1 MAVRQAKGKKIC
13 KDGRKWYFYTWLY
26 YPDGSRKLY
35 TSKCFMTKKEA
46 IICEKEFVIKRE
58 RKEINVTDMTFK
70 DLYEEFIE
78 YKKDKVKKT
87 TLKGYMFNIRELK
100 EFNNLRIK
108 DINLNHYI
116 AWRRRV
122 GNLDLADKTKNG
134 YYKLLKTILNYG
146 TKWHDFNFTSLYNKM
161 EKFHNPNKLPKEMD
175 FYNWEEFK
183 QFLSVIDDLKFR
195 CLFETLYYCGLR
207 RGELMGLSWENI
219 NFEDKTL
226 SVVKNVVNE
235 KGNKGHWVL
244 TTPKTKSSRRTI
256 PIPNQLY
263 NDLKDYYNEQKKQY
277 GFNNRWFVFGD
288 TNPISTFMLRNRKI
302 KYAREAGVKEIR
314 THDFRH
320 SCASLLINSGAS
332 IMVVAKYLGHSKIDE
347 TLNTYSHLFKN
358 KLSEVVETMNNLS

>member
-1 MAVRQAKGKKIC
+1 M
-13 KDGRKWYFYTWLY
+13 
-26 YPDGSRKLY
+26 
-35 TSKCFMTKKEA
+35 
-46 IICEKEFVIKRE
+46 IILDPEQSFVTPFSLSSANLKR
-58 RKEINVTDMTFK
+58 
-70 DLYEEFIE
+70 LQYWS
-78 YKKDKVKKT
+78 
-87 TLKGYMFNIRELK
+87 
-100 EFNNLRIK
+100 
-108 DINLNHYI
+108 
-116 AWRRRV
+116 A
-122 GNLDLADKTKNG
+122 
-134 YYKLLKTILNYG
+134 
-146 TKWHDFNFTSLYNKM
+146 TSL
-161 EKFHNPNKLPKEMD
+161 LPKS
-175 FYNWEEFK
+175 YVTVASVN
-183 QFLSVIDDLKFR
+183 LSL
-195 CLFETLYYCGLR
+195 
-207 RGELMGLSWENI
+207 LS
-219 NFEDKTL
+219 K

-302 KYAREAGVKEIR
+302 KYAKEAGVKEIR

-320 SCASLLINSGAS
+320 SCAYLLINSGAS